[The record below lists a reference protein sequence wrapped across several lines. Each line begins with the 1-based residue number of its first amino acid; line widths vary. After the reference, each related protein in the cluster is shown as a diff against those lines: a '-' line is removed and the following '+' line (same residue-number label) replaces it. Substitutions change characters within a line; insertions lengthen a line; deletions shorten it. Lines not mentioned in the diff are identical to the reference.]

1 MIASAVLSMK
11 VPVAV
16 LFDGFNW
23 QHLRKNHC
31 LGYSITYPIM
41 YTGSDVSYYLFDQ
54 LF

>member
-23 QHLRKNHC
+23 QHLRK
-31 LGYSITYPIM
+31 
-41 YTGSDVSYYLFDQ
+41 
-54 LF
+54 